1 MRLLLVGNYPAD
13 GQKSMLAYAQMLL
26 RGLRAAGVEVEL
38 TAPRAVLL
46 PRGIVPAGLAKW
58 IAYIDKF
65 VIFPIYLVLAARRF
79 DRTHICDHS
88 NGMYLLW
95 LPRTRSSVTCHD
107 VIAIQAARGLVTGWH
122 TGFTGK
128 VLQALNLRGVAR
140 ARRIV
145 CVSDLTRT
153 QLLDLR
159 NDLAARTTVIRNGLH
174 GDFRM
179 DHAWREVLAASGL
192 GALADAPFFLHV
204 GSNHPRKNRVAVARV
219 FAALLRGMRFANARL
234 VFVGPPPDAP
244 TREVI
249 AEGGFASRVR
259 TVEDASHALL
269 VALYSGAQALIFPS
283 LNEGF
288 GWPIV
293 EAQACG
299 CPVFASN
306 RAPFPEVGADAAVYF
321 DPGDC
326 AAAAAAI
333 ETADFEAMRRAGFG
347 NAARFSTDEMIRK
360 LIAVV
365 GS

>member
-26 RGLRAAGVEVEL
+26 RGLRAAGVDVEL
-38 TAPRAVLL
+38 TAPSVVLL
-46 PRGIVPAGLAKW
+46 REGATPAGLAKW

-65 VIFPIYLVLAARRF
+65 VIFPFFLAFAARRF
-79 DRTHICDHS
+79 DRTHVCDHS
-88 NGMYLLW
+88 NGMYLFW
-95 LPRTRSSVTCHD
+95 LPRARTSVTCHD

-122 TGFTGK
+122 TGLTGK
-128 VLQALNLRGVAR
+128 VLQALNLHGVAR

-145 CVSDLTRT
+145 CASDMTRT

-159 NDLAARTTVIRNGLH
+159 RDLAARTTVIHNGLH

-179 DHAWREVLAASGL
+179 DRAWREVLAENGFD
-192 GALADAPFFLHV
+192 ALIDAPFFLHV
-204 GSNHPRKNRVAVARV
+204 GSDHPRKNRVSVTRI
-219 FAALLRGMRFANARL
+219 FAALLKTKRFANAQL

-244 TREVI
+244 MREAI
-249 AEGGFASRVR
+249 AEGGFAARVHC
-259 TVEDASHALL
+259 VENASHVLL

-306 RAPFPEVGADAAVYF
+306 LAPLPEVGADAAVYF
-321 DPGDC
+321 DPRDC
-326 AAAAAAI
+326 RAAAAAI
-333 ETADFEAMRRAGFG
+333 ESADFEAMRRAGLD

-360 LIAVV
+360 LIAAV